1 MRNLIPIAS
10 KRVIGIFYDNR
21 SQVQGSTFGVKNMG
35 HKNMRKGPGI
45 SEMIIA
51 LSFLS
56 LICFLSPA
64 SAGDRVKVFVSIPPQ
79 KYFVEKIGGDLVDIS
94 VMVLPGF
101 SPATYEP
108 KPKQMVKL
116 TESRIYFAIGVFFEE
131 VWLKKFARNNPEM
144 KIIATQNGIEKIPM
158 KRHLHDDKE
167 RNHNKGIAHAGSKD
181 PHIWL
186 SPPLVMLQARNILDA
201 LVTVDPTNRG
211 IYESNYKSFITE
223 LVDLDLRISD
233 LFADRGQGT
242 RFIAYHP
249 AWGYFAET
257 YDLIQLPVEI
267 EGKNPTPRALQQ
279 LIPDA
284 KKDGIKVVFV
294 QPQFSTKSARTIA
307 RAIGGHVVFADP
319 LASDW
324 AKNLLMVA
332 EQFKDV
338 LR

>member
-1 MRNLIPIAS
+1 MTMKKRQGSPITIAS
-10 KRVIGIFYDNR
+10 
-21 SQVQGSTFGVKNMG
+21 
-35 HKNMRKGPGI
+35 
-45 SEMIIA
+45 

-56 LICFLSPA
+56 LLCFLSPV
-64 SAGDRVKVFVSIPPQ
+64 SARDHIKVTVSIPPQ
-79 KYFVEKIGGDLVDIS
+79 KYFVQKIGGDLVDIS
-94 VMVLPGF
+94 VMVLPGS

-116 TESRIYFAIGVFFEE
+116 TESKIYFAIGVFFEE
-131 VWLKKFARNNPEM
+131 VWLKKFARTNPEM

-167 RNHNKGIAHAGSKD
+167 RNHNKGVAHAGTKD

-201 LVTVDPTNRG
+201 LMRMDPTNRG

-223 LVDLDLRISD
+223 LVDLDLKISD

-249 AWGYFAET
+249 AWGYFAEA
-257 YDLIQLPVEI
+257 YDLIQIPVEI

-279 LIPDA
+279 LIPNA

-307 RAIGGHVVFADP
+307 KAIGGHVVFADP

>member
-1 MRNLIPIAS
+1 MTMKMR
-10 KRVIGIFYDNR
+10 
-21 SQVQGSTFGVKNMG
+21 
-35 HKNMRKGPGI
+35 PGI
-45 SEMIIA
+45 SQMIIF
-51 LSFLS
+51 LSFLLTIS
-56 LICFLSPA
+56 LLSPV
-64 SAGDRVKVFVSIPPQ
+64 SAENPMKVFVSIPPQ
-79 KYFVEKIGGDLVDIS
+79 KYFVQKIGGDLVDIS
-94 VMVLPGF
+94 VMVLPGS

-116 TESRIYFAIGVFFEE
+116 AESRIYFAIGVFFEE
-131 VWLKKFARNNPEM
+131 VWLNKFADVNPEM

-167 RNHNKGIAHAGSKD
+167 RNHNKGVAHAGTKD

-201 LVTVDPTNRG
+201 LMRMDPTNRG

-223 LVDLDLRISD
+223 LVDLDLKISD

-249 AWGYFAET
+249 AWGYFAEA
-257 YDLIQLPVEI
+257 YDLIQIPVEI

-279 LIPDA
+279 LIPNA

-324 AKNLLMVA
+324 EKNLLMVA
-332 EQFKDV
+332 GQFKDV